1 MKIGE
6 LLGIGNTASVYSW
19 GETEVIKIFHDQRSS
34 IHEAKKEARNAEII
48 NTLNLRTPKFSGCIE
63 YEGMWCLIYERI
75 DGPTM
80 LGQIEP
86 TKSSAT
92 HFARLLAQLHFEL
105 HNVGVKFIPN
115 LKSEITKSLNNTLA
129 IKEFEKQLVLE
140 ILRTLPEGNVIC
152 HYDFHPGNIILSPNG
167 PIIIDWMN
175 ALIGHQAAD
184 VARSSM
190 MLVSH
195 VLPPNAPSWLINRE
209 YRELFNEEYLRE
221 YFMLSGLSQRTL
233 DEWLAPTLAARI
245 DELTSEDQPE
255 IINRLQTI
263 LKS

>member
-6 LLGIGNTASVYSW
+6 LLGIGNTASVYKW
-19 GETEVIKIFHDQRSS
+19 GATEVIKVFHDQRSS
-34 IHEAKKEARNAEII
+34 IHEAKKEARNAELI
-48 NTLNLRTPKFSGCIE
+48 NNLNLRTPRFSGCLE
-63 YEGMWCLIYERI
+63 YEGMSCLIYERI

-80 LGQIEP
+80 LSQIGP
-86 TKSSAT
+86 MKSSVT
-92 HFARLLAQLHFEL
+92 HFARLMAQLHFEL
-105 HNVGVKFIPN
+105 HNVEVKFIPN
-115 LKSEITKSLNNTLA
+115 LKSEITKRINNNLS
-129 IKEFEKQLVLE
+129 IKDFEKQIVLD
-140 ILRTLPEGNVIC
+140 ILSTLPEGNVIC

-190 MLVSH
+190 MLLSH

-209 YRELFNEEYLRE
+209 YRELFNDEYLGE
-221 YFMLSGLSQRTL
+221 YFMLSGLNQRTL
-233 DEWLAPTLAARI
+233 DEWMAPTLVARI
-245 DELTSEDQPE
+245 DELISEDQPE

-263 LKS
+263 LKT